1 MIKKNVPLKG
11 SYPAEDCL
19 FLLKPIEV
27 HYHSIENK
35 EMLIQTGQL
44 HYSEMIHQEK
54 PPTEAYTALFLELTA
69 QYKQRLAAE
78 VVILAK
84 KIAQLRLEK
93 ITIVSLARAG
103 TPVGVL
109 LQRALRDLLHR
120 QSIHFS
126 ISIIRDRGI
135 DEAALDYI
143 LQQHHTPESIV
154 FVDGWTAKGTITY
167 ELKTSVQ
174 AYNEMRGIDISS
186 DLFVI
191 SDIGGYADVQATRD
205 DYAIPSALMNST
217 VSGLVSRSIL
227 NQQIQEGD
235 FHGCV
240 EYSHLLSYDRSNWFI
255 DEISNEMKKIS
266 LEVEMEG
273 IQESKDV
280 RRNIVRKFLL
290 YIQETYHISDMNRI
304 KPGIAEATRTL
315 LRRVPD
321 LLIVRD
327 RKDRNVCHLIH
338 LAAEKNILVK
348 EYEKMP
354 FGACSLIKDVV

>member
-1 MIKKNVPLKG
+1 MSKKNTPLKG
-11 SYPAEDCL
+11 SYPTEDCL
-19 FLLKPIEV
+19 FLLKPIEPR
-27 HYHSIENK
+27 YHSIENK

-44 HYSEMIHQEK
+44 HYSEMIHREK

-69 QYKQRLAAE
+69 RYKQRLAAE

-84 KIAQLRLEK
+84 KIAQLRAEN

-109 LQRALRDLLHR
+109 LQRALRNLLHR
-120 QSIHFS
+120 QSTHFS

-135 DEAALDYI
+135 DEVALDYI
-143 LQQHHTPESIV
+143 LQEHTPESIV
-154 FVDGWTAKGTITY
+154 FVDGWTAKGTITH
-167 ELKTSVQ
+167 ELKTSIQ
-174 AYNEMRGIDISS
+174 AYNHAKGVGISS

-191 SDIGGYADVQATRD
+191 SDIGGYADIQATRD

-217 VSGLVSRSIL
+217 VSGLISRSIL
-227 NQQIQEGD
+227 NQQIQAGD

-240 EYSHLLSYDRSNWFI
+240 EYSHLSSYDRSNWFV
-255 DEISNEMKKIS
+255 DEITEEMKKIS
-266 LEVEMEG
+266 LEVAVAG
-273 IQESKDV
+273 IQESKDM
-280 RRNIVRKFLL
+280 RRNIVREFLL

-321 LLIVRD
+321 VLIVRD
-327 RKDRNVCHLIH
+327 RKDCNVRHLIH
-338 LAAEKNILVK
+338 LATEKNICVK
-348 EYEKMP
+348 EYGKMP